1 MMYRKSLMMMTWE
14 GMTITM
20 MMMMITPLDGN
31 PPNVLTRRAMM
42 GSLPPEKS
50 VFVSTDPQSI
60 GRNVVEG
67 CHH

>member
-1 MMYRKSLMMMTWE
+1 MMMTWE

-20 MMMMITPLDGN
+20 MMMITPPRRKSTKRPNLEGDDGAPC
-31 PPNVLTRRAMM
+31 PPK
-42 GSLPPEKS
+42 KS